1 VPERSS
7 PPTARV
13 ILVLEHL
20 ARRPAEAR
28 TVTQLARELRMPR
41 ATCAL
46 IVEELVGLGW
56 LARHADGV
64 VLGTGAVP
72 VGRAALA
79 GPGGAAVARDA
90 LAALAAELD
99 VVCTVS
105 GLVGGDI
112 VVLDRAGPDRPAEFD
127 VRVGSRYPFAPPLGI
142 MNIAWEPDRTI
153 EEWMGRS
160 AWPLPEGDV
169 VRLWEAVHDVR
180 RHGVL
185 IERLT
190 DHLFHVHAVLAG
202 MASED
207 LPDALRRA
215 VGDVLY
221 PLAGRDYLRRE
232 LRAGRR
238 YPVSII
244 AAPAFDD
251 GGRQR
256 FLIGAFVADRNVP
269 YARIVAIADRVIA
282 AGAAV
287 TAAIG
292 GTDPWRTPHR

>member
-1 VPERSS
+1 MAARSS
-7 PPTARV
+7 PPTTRV
-13 ILVLEHL
+13 VRVLEHL
-20 ARRPAEAR
+20 ARRPAEPR
-28 TVTQLARELRMPR
+28 TVTQVARELGIAR

-56 LARHADGV
+56 LARDTDGV

-72 VGRAALA
+72 VARAALA

-90 LAALAAELD
+90 LVALAADLD
-99 VVCTVS
+99 LVCTVS
-105 GLVGGDI
+105 GLIGDDI
-112 VVLDRAGPDRPAEFD
+112 VVLDRAGPTGPAEFD
-127 VRVGSRYPFAPPLGI
+127 VRVGSRYPFSPPLGI

-153 EEWMGRS
+153 EEWMARS
-160 AWPLPEGDV
+160 PWPLAPADIE
-169 VRLWEAVHDVR
+169 RLWAAVHDMR

-190 DHLFHVHAVLAG
+190 DYFHLHSVLAG

-207 LPDALRRA
+207 LPGVLRRA

-232 LRAGRR
+232 LRPGRR

-256 FLIGAFVADRNVP
+256 FLVGAYVAARDIP
-269 YARIVAIADRVIA
+269 HARILAIADRVA
-282 AGAAV
+282 
-287 TAAIG
+287 TAAATVTEATA
-292 GTDPWRTPHR
+292 GTDPWRSSRT